1 MSNKL
6 ESMTFPNQIIKTV
19 SLCLLALI
27 FIGSSFAIR
36 ADANQ
41 ADGYIPTTLI
51 TGANRGIGFEFAK
64 QYLAKGWRVIATCRK
79 PEAADD
85 LITLQAQ
92 YPELLII
99 DKLDVRDH
107 TQIDLLAERYNN
119 TRIDVLLNNAGISGG
134 QIDQMF
140 GRFNYETY
148 NAVLETNTI
157 GPLKMAEA
165 FYPHVR
171 DSRHKKIITVSSSEG
186 SISNVFKRGGRLFFY
201 RSSKSALNMV
211 MVNLAYMLKDRG
223 IVVAM
228 VNPGATGTDFMASLA
243 SMGFPLRKTE
253 VAVSDMMR
261 NIDALSIEN
270 TGAYLNYN
278 GKTVPW

>member
-41 ADGYIPTTLI
+41 VDGYIPTTLI

-92 YPELLII
+92 YPDLLII

-228 VNPGATGTDFMASLA
+228 VNPGATNTDFMASLA
-243 SMGFPLRKTE
+243 AMGFPLRKTE

>member
-1 MSNKL
+1 MSNNL
-6 ESMTFPNQIIKTV
+6 ERMTFPNQIIKTV

-27 FIGSSFAIR
+27 LFVSSFAIR

-148 NAVLETNTI
+148 SAVLETNTI

-228 VNPGATGTDFMASLA
+228 VNPGATNTDFMASLA
-243 SMGFPLRKTE
+243 AMGFPLRKTE

>member
-27 FIGSSFAIR
+27 FFVSSLAIR

-228 VNPGATGTDFMASLA
+228 VNPGATNTDFMASLA
-243 SMGFPLRKTE
+243 AMGFPLRKTE

>member
-6 ESMTFPNQIIKTV
+6 ESMTFSNQIIKTV

-92 YPELLII
+92 YPDLLII

-148 NAVLETNTI
+148 SAVLETNTI

-228 VNPGATGTDFMASLA
+228 VNPGATNTDFMASLA
-243 SMGFPLRKTE
+243 AMGFPLRKTE

>member
-1 MSNKL
+1 
-6 ESMTFPNQIIKTV
+6 MTFPNQIIKTV

-92 YPELLII
+92 YPDLLII

-228 VNPGATGTDFMASLA
+228 VNPGATNTDFMASLA
-243 SMGFPLRKTE
+243 AMGFPLRKTE

>member
-27 FIGSSFAIR
+27 FIVSSFAIR

-92 YPELLII
+92 YPDLLII

-148 NAVLETNTI
+148 SAVLETNTI

-228 VNPGATGTDFMASLA
+228 VNPGATNTDFMASLA
-243 SMGFPLRKTE
+243 AMGFPLRKTE

>member
-1 MSNKL
+1 M
-6 ESMTFPNQIIKTV
+6 
-19 SLCLLALI
+19 
-27 FIGSSFAIR
+27 
-36 ADANQ
+36 
-41 ADGYIPTTLI
+41 
-51 TGANRGIGFEFAK
+51 
-64 QYLAKGWRVIATCRK
+64 AKGWRVIATCRK

-228 VNPGATGTDFMASLA
+228 VNPGPTNTDFMASLA
-243 SMGFPLRKTE
+243 AMGFPLRKTE

>member
-1 MSNKL
+1 MSRKL
-6 ESMTFPNQIIKTV
+6 ESNKFPNQIIKTV
-19 SLCLLALI
+19 SLCLLASML
-27 FIGSSFAIR
+27 FVSSLAIR
-36 ADANQ
+36 AEASQ

-79 PEAADD
+79 PESADE
-85 LITLQAQ
+85 LKKLQED
-92 YPELLII
+92 YPDMLII

-107 TQIDLLAERYNN
+107 SQIDLLAERYND
-119 TRIDVLLNNAGISGG
+119 TLIDVLLNNAGISGG
-134 QIDQMF
+134 QRDQIF
-140 GRFNYETY
+140 GRFDYETY

-171 DSRHKKIITVSSSEG
+171 DSQHKKIITVSSSEG

-223 IVVAM
+223 IIVAM

-243 SMGFPLRKTE
+243 AMGFPLRKTE

-278 GKTVPW
+278 GKQVPW

>member
-19 SLCLLALI
+19 SLCLLALML
-27 FIGSSFAIR
+27 FVSSFAIR

-228 VNPGATGTDFMASLA
+228 VNPGATNTDFMASLA
-243 SMGFPLRKTE
+243 AMGFPLRKTE

>member
-19 SLCLLALI
+19 SLCLLALTL
-27 FIGSSFAIR
+27 FVSSFAIR

-228 VNPGATGTDFMASLA
+228 VNPGATNTDFMASLA
-243 SMGFPLRKTE
+243 AMGFPLRKTE

>member
-27 FIGSSFAIR
+27 LFVSSFAIR

-51 TGANRGIGFEFAK
+51 TGANRGIGLEFAK

-228 VNPGATGTDFMASLA
+228 VNPGATNTDFMASLA
-243 SMGFPLRKTE
+243 AMGFPLRKTE

>member
-92 YPELLII
+92 YPDLLII

-148 NAVLETNTI
+148 SAVLETNTI

-228 VNPGATGTDFMASLA
+228 VNPGATNTDFMASLA
-243 SMGFPLRKTE
+243 AMGFPLRKTE

>member
-27 FIGSSFAIR
+27 LFVSSFAVR

-228 VNPGATGTDFMASLA
+228 VNPGATNTDFMASLA
-243 SMGFPLRKTE
+243 AMGFPLRKTE

>member
-1 MSNKL
+1 
-6 ESMTFPNQIIKTV
+6 MTFPNQIIKTV

-27 FIGSSFAIR
+27 LFVSSFAVR

-228 VNPGATGTDFMASLA
+228 VNPGATNTDFMASLA
-243 SMGFPLRKTE
+243 AMGFPLRKTE

>member
-27 FIGSSFAIR
+27 FFVSSFAIR

-228 VNPGATGTDFMASLA
+228 VNPGPTNTDFMASLA
-243 SMGFPLRKTE
+243 AMGFPLRKTE

>member
-27 FIGSSFAIR
+27 FFVSSFAIR

-228 VNPGATGTDFMASLA
+228 VNPGATNTDFMASLA
-243 SMGFPLRKTE
+243 AMGLPLRKTE

>member
-6 ESMTFPNQIIKTV
+6 ESMTFLNQIIKTI

-27 FIGSSFAIR
+27 LFVSSFAIR

-148 NAVLETNTI
+148 SAVLETNTI

-228 VNPGATGTDFMASLA
+228 VNPGATNTDFMASLA
-243 SMGFPLRKTE
+243 AMGFPLRKTE

>member
-6 ESMTFPNQIIKTV
+6 ESMTFPNQIIKTL

-51 TGANRGIGFEFAK
+51 TGANRGIGLEFAK

-228 VNPGATGTDFMASLA
+228 VNPGATNTDFMASLA
-243 SMGFPLRKTE
+243 AMGFPLRKTE

>member
-6 ESMTFPNQIIKTV
+6 ESMTFPSQIIKTV

-27 FIGSSFAIR
+27 LFVSSFAIR

-64 QYLAKGWRVIATCRK
+64 QYLARGWRVIATCRK

-99 DKLDVRDH
+99 AKLDVRDH

-186 SISNVFKRGGRLFFY
+186 SIDNVFKRGGRLFFY

-228 VNPGATGTDFMASLA
+228 VNPGATNTDFMASLA
-243 SMGFPLRKTE
+243 AMGFPLRKTE

>member
-27 FIGSSFAIR
+27 FFTSSLAIR
-36 ADANQ
+36 ADVNQ

-51 TGANRGIGFEFAK
+51 TGANRGIGLEFAK

-85 LITLQAQ
+85 LITLQAE
-92 YPELLII
+92 YPDLLII

-228 VNPGATGTDFMASLA
+228 VNPGATNTDFMASLA
-243 SMGFPLRKTE
+243 AMGFPLRKTE

>member
-27 FIGSSFAIR
+27 LFVSSFAIR

-64 QYLAKGWRVIATCRK
+64 QYLSKGWRVIATCRK

-228 VNPGATGTDFMASLA
+228 VNPGATNTDFMASLA
-243 SMGFPLRKTE
+243 AMGFPLRKTE

>member
-27 FIGSSFAIR
+27 LFVSSFAIR

-140 GRFNYETY
+140 GRFNYDTY

-228 VNPGATGTDFMASLA
+228 VNPGATNTDFMASLA
-243 SMGFPLRKTE
+243 AMGFPLRKTE

>member
-6 ESMTFPNQIIKTV
+6 ERMTFPNQIIKTV

-27 FIGSSFAIR
+27 LFVSSFAIR

-51 TGANRGIGFEFAK
+51 TGANRGIGLEFAK

-107 TQIDLLAERYNN
+107 TQIDLLAERYHN

-148 NAVLETNTI
+148 SAVLETNTI

-186 SISNVFKRGGRLFFY
+186 SIDNVFKRGGRLFFY

-228 VNPGATGTDFMASLA
+228 VNPGATNTDFMASLA
-243 SMGFPLRKTE
+243 AMGFPLRKTE

-261 NIDALSIEN
+261 NIDALSIET

>member
-6 ESMTFPNQIIKTV
+6 ERMTFPNQIIKTV

-27 FIGSSFAIR
+27 LFVSSFAIR

-148 NAVLETNTI
+148 SAVLETNTI

-228 VNPGATGTDFMASLA
+228 VNPGATNTDFMASLA
-243 SMGFPLRKTE
+243 AMGFPLRKTE